1 MLTKE
6 YIDAEIK
13 NLCKSNDELNSRT
26 LSVLADLMYVKK
38 HFNLIDCSEDF
49 TTEMADAWVSGM
61 KNTDHTSGMHWTKE
75 QTSIVLNGLGKDI
88 DPNVFWAVMN
98 SLYSDY
104 GATLSKY
111 GITKPETYG
120 ELASDWIC
128 DDDAVKDK
136 AAMYYKYIVS
146 HE

>member
-1 MLTKE
+1 MLTKD
-6 YIDAEIK
+6 YINAEIES
-13 NLCKSNDELNSRT
+13 LCKSNDELNSRT

-38 HFNLIDCSEDF
+38 HLNLIECSEIL
-49 TTEMADAWVSGM
+49 TNEIAEAWVSGM
-61 KNTDHTSGMHWTKE
+61 KNTDHTTGAHWSKE
-75 QTSIVLNGLGKDI
+75 QTSIVLNGLNKDI

-120 ELASDWIC
+120 ELAVDWIC
-128 DDDAVKDK
+128 DDDAVDDK
-136 AAMYYKYIVS
+136 AAMYYKHIVS